1 MAEPPSGLGV
11 RSLAVTISSRVSSQL
26 LNVVATFLPLKA
38 VIIAADQRVPAF
50 IPDPLKSLEPVTL
63 ALLFAL
69 VAALAAGLSHLVGT
83 RSGHARQ
90 GNPRGV
96 DPKAVSDFLVA
107 TATQD
112 KASRQADRI
121 LIGIFLVIAA
131 LASIWFLAI
140 LALLWLGTH
149 VWFRFSVKGKQ
160 DHQLKN
166 FETMEATLDFLKDH
180 AVWIAVA
187 AALGTVW
194 LAGSQVGVTAVLI
207 GVIVSRQALVLGPQ
221 VARLPGLATGP
232 ARAEQDA
239 RSRRVAKLERFE
251 SAVLQCLSDR
261 SFLEQMVRQPTTPSL
276 QFLDSSQSGGLS
288 AVVLAPRAKG
298 LVVVRFLDP
307 SHSENLD
314 RELSLLAA
322 VGVSGVTVWDR
333 SSDVKRLEVIAYSRE
348 IKELVARGDVRR
360 EQAWG
365 LQLKLELLSITG
377 GLTPPRI
384 DEHSNERRV
393 ESLLRAIERLASLP
407 GVHRDPVEHFL
418 SLKDEA
424 VREWNAVPNVL
435 GFPGGIQP
443 SRVLDTQGGVELV
456 NPSGS
461 RMAPLGA
468 DWPNSRTFDT
478 LAKDTF
484 KRSTIPSRQLLLA
497 FFCREMSQLEKAV
510 SMRRFLNVQRHS
522 ENVVSALHK
531 LGAEKRANR

>member
-1 MAEPPSGLGV
+1 M
-11 RSLAVTISSRVSSQL
+11 ISSRVSSQL

-83 RSGHARQ
+83 RSSHARQ
-90 GNPRGV
+90 GNPRGGA

-107 TATQD
+107 TAT
-112 KASRQADRI
+112 KERASRQADRI
-121 LIGIFLVIAA
+121 LVAIFLVIAA

-140 LALLWLGTH
+140 LTLLWLGTH

-166 FETMEATLDFLKDH
+166 FETIEATLDFLKDH

-221 VARLPGLATGP
+221 VSRLPGLATGP
-232 ARAEQDA
+232 ARAEEDA
-239 RSRRVAKLERFE
+239 RSRRVAKLESFE
-251 SAVLQCLSDR
+251 STVLQCLSNR
-261 SFLEQMVRQPTTPSL
+261 SFLEQMVGQPKTPSL
-276 QFLDSSQSGGLS
+276 QFLDSSQSGGFS
-288 AVVLAPRAKG
+288 TTVLAPRAKG

-322 VGVSGVTVWDR
+322 LGVQGVTVLDR
-333 SSDVKRLEVIAYSRE
+333 SSDVKRFEVIAYSRE
-348 IKELVARGDVRR
+348 IKEPVAPGDVTR

-377 GLTPPRI
+377 ELIPPRI
-384 DEHSNERRV
+384 EEHSIERRV
-393 ESLLRAIERLASLP
+393 DYLLRAVERLSTLP
-407 GVHRDPVEHFL
+407 GAHRDPVERLL
-418 SLKDEA
+418 SVKEKA
-424 VREWNAVPNVL
+424 IQEWNAAPKVL

-443 SRVLDTQGGVELV
+443 SRVFDTQAGVEVL
-456 NPSGS
+456 NPSGW
-461 RMAPLGA
+461 RMAPLGT
-468 DWPNSRTFDT
+468 DWPSSRTFDA

-484 KRSTIPSRQLLLA
+484 KRSMISPRQLLLA

-510 SMRRFLNVQRHS
+510 YMRRFSAVGKHS
-522 ENVVSALHK
+522 EKVIAAVHGLSSAT
-531 LGAEKRANR
+531 RAN